1 MASRRKQVAKA
12 VPFNA
17 ADLAAVTKATP
28 YIQRLIQDSDL
39 RNNIRTA
46 YESSKSAYDRLQS
59 AKQPQK
65 AVLEDKRLQKDVR
78 KAAEALREASSALTE
93 APKKRRKG
101 GIGRKLLL
109 LVVGAGVALAVSEK
123 LRSKVLD
130 TLFGAEEEFQYT
142 PPTASPTPPPA
153 SPVTAA

>member
-1 MASRRKQVAKA
+1 MASRRKRVAKA
-12 VPFNA
+12 VPFKA

-28 YIQRLIQDSDL
+28 YIKRLIEDSELQD
-39 RNNIRTA
+39 NVRTA
-46 YESSKSAYDRLQS
+46 YESSRSAYERLQR
-59 AKQPQK
+59 AKRPQK

-78 KAAEALREASSALTE
+78 KAAEALREASTALAE
-93 APKKRRKG
+93 PPKRKRRW
-101 GIGRKLLL
+101 GRKLMLL
-109 LVVGAGVALAVSEK
+109 LVGAGVALAASEK

-142 PPTASPTPPPA
+142 PPTASPTTPPA